1 MFIPLLIYVIVV
13 GATLGAALILP
24 DLAVPIVTGCLAFAV
39 LGGGVLI
46 YMFQYKGTAR
56 LQEIV
61 RLYMRYAERIYGDF
75 NTRTALEKQVA
86 NLAEY
91 LEEEIDIAVTAV
103 YARRKRGFMLTDCYG
118 IKKEELKAYKVLFR
132 PELED
137 SMESRAT
144 IVSFRKVYPGT
155 GGQGSE
161 EHPFE
166 YALPIL
172 TSARC
177 NFFIAFSEPERLPFK
192 LLRPFLLALADQIG
206 NYKHL
211 DDANYKHNLTVQK
224 LKQQLDNLKRER
236 DTLAARPVHDARFL
250 ITAQDRLSR
259 IQDREKLYQTFIQLM
274 TDQFKIDA
282 LVLLLPTE
290 DRKSFVRKFS
300 HGKLG
305 SLAEDFQIDMSHPLL
320 PEAAKSEMPLSLEGL
335 PGELQSD
342 EKVATLLA
350 SGVKCVGFMNGISNL
365 DGYVGLS
372 CRPAKF
378 SKQEVEG
385 FSSFC
390 KSFGLVLENLS
401 NFEKIER
408 LSYTDEMTGLHNY
421 RYFYKRLQEEMLRAQ
436 RFDRRLALA
445 IFDVDGFKVFNDTY
459 GHQSGDY
466 LLEQLGA
473 LLIKSVRSIDIV
485 SRYGG
490 EEFCIIMP
498 ESDVADCVNF
508 MERLRVIILN
518 EEFKDKFSSESHR
531 ITVSLGGAIYPN
543 DAQRIDRLIYCADM
557 ALLQAKG
564 TGKNKS
570 FMFDENLITVKK

>member
-13 GATLGAALILP
+13 GATVGAALLLP
-24 DLAVPIVTGCLAFAV
+24 PLTSTLLLGSLIFVV
-39 LGGGVLI
+39 LGGIALI
-46 YMFQYKGTAR
+46 YLSVAKGASR
-56 LQEIV
+56 LQEVV
-61 RLYMRYAERIYGDF
+61 RLYMRYAERIYADF
-75 NTRTALEKQVA
+75 GARTSLERQVA

-91 LEEEIDIAVTAV
+91 LEEEIDTAVTAV
-103 YARRKRGFMLTDCYG
+103 YARRKRGFMLTECFG
-118 IKKEELKAYKVLFR
+118 IKKDALKAHRVLYKQ
-132 PELED
+132 ELED
-137 SMESRAT
+137 ALEKKPAV
-144 IVSFRKVYPGT
+144 VSFRKIYPGS
-155 GGQGSE
+155 GVQGDE

-172 TSARC
+172 TSGRC
-177 NFFIAFSEPERLPFK
+177 NFFIAFSPPERRPFK
-192 LLRPFLLALADQIG
+192 LLRPFLLALADQVG

-224 LKQQLDNLKRER
+224 LKQQIETLKRDR
-236 DTLAARPVHDARFL
+236 DLLASKPVHDARFL
-250 ITAQDRLSR
+250 INAQDRLSR

-274 TDQFKIDA
+274 TDQFKIEA

-290 DRKSFVRKFS
+290 DRKGFVRRYS
-300 HGKLG
+300 HGRLG
-305 SLAEDFQIDMSHPLL
+305 TLADQYTISLSHPVLT
-320 PEAAKSEMPLSLEGL
+320 EVAMSEVPLSLEGV
-335 PGELQSD
+335 PSELQS
-342 EKVATLLA
+342 EESIAVLLA
-350 SGVKCVGFMNGISNL
+350 SGIKCLAFMNGVSNL

-372 CRPAKF
+372 CKPSKF
-378 SKQEVEG
+378 SKEEIEG
-385 FSSFC
+385 FQSYC

-436 RFDRRLALA
+436 RFDRNLALA

-466 LLEQLGA
+466 LLEQLGK
-473 LLIKSVRSIDIV
+473 LLTKSVRSIDIV

-498 ESDVADCVNF
+498 ESDASDCLNF

-531 ITVSLGGAIYPN
+531 TTVSLGGAIYPN

-557 ALLQAKG
+557 ALLQAKS

>member
-13 GATLGAALILP
+13 GALLGAALLLP
-24 DLAVPIVTGCLAFAV
+24 AVATPIVTSCLAFVV
-39 LGGGVLI
+39 LGGGALI
-46 YMFQYKGTAR
+46 YWSHFKGTAR

-61 RLYMRYAERIYGDF
+61 RLYMRYAERIYADF
-75 NTRTALEKQVA
+75 NTRTALDKQVA
-86 NLAEY
+86 NFAEY

-103 YARRKRGFMLTDCYG
+103 YARRKRGFMLTDCFG
-118 IKKEELKAYKVLFR
+118 IKKDDLKPYKTLFR
-132 PELED
+132 QELED
-137 SMESRAT
+137 TMESRAT

-155 GGQGSE
+155 GGQGNE

-177 NFFIAFSEPERLPFK
+177 NYFIAFSAPERLPFK

-206 NYKHL
+206 NFKHL

-224 LKQQLDNLKRER
+224 LKQQIENLKRER
-236 DTLAARPVHDARFL
+236 DTLVARPIHDAKFL

-282 LVLLLPTE
+282 LLLLLPTE
-290 DRKSFVRKFS
+290 DRNAFERKFS

-305 SLAEDFQIDMSHPLL
+305 ALAADFQIDINHPVL
-320 PEAAKSEMPLSLEGL
+320 PQIAKSETPLSLESL
-335 PGELQSD
+335 PEALQND
-342 EKVATLLA
+342 ERIAALLA
-350 SGVKCVGFMNGISNL
+350 AGIKCIGFMNGISNL
-365 DGYVGLS
+365 DGYVGMS
-372 CRPAKF
+372 CKPSKF
-378 SKQEVEG
+378 SKQEIEG
-385 FSSFC
+385 FQSFC

-459 GHQSGDY
+459 GHQSGDF

-473 LLIKSVRSIDIV
+473 LLTKSVRSIDIV

-498 ESDVADCVNF
+498 ESDVADCINF

-518 EEFKDKFSSESHR
+518 EEFKDKFSSECHR

>member
-13 GATLGAALILP
+13 GASVGAALLLPGFAPAIL
-24 DLAVPIVTGCLAFAV
+24 IGCLIAVV
-39 LGGGVLI
+39 LGGAALL
-46 YMFQYKGTAR
+46 YLSYFKGAAR

-61 RLYMRYAERIYGDF
+61 RLYMRYAERIYDDF
-75 NTRTALEKQVA
+75 GARTSLEKQVA

-91 LEEEIDIAVTAV
+91 LEEEIDIPVTAV
-103 YARRKRGFMLTDCYG
+103 YARRKRGFMLTDCFG
-118 IKKEELKAYKVLFR
+118 IKKEALKDHRVLYR
-132 PELED
+132 QELED
-137 SMESRAT
+137 AMEKKAT
-144 IVSFRKVYPGT
+144 IVSFRRIYPGS
-155 GGQGSE
+155 GGKGDE
-161 EHPFE
+161 AHPFE
-166 YALPIL
+166 FALPVL
-172 TSARC
+172 TSGRC
-177 NFFIAFSEPERLPFK
+177 NFFIAFSSPERWPFK
-192 LLRPFLLALADQIG
+192 LLRPFLLALADQVG

-211 DDANYKHNLTVQK
+211 DDANFKHNITVQK
-224 LKQQLDNLKRER
+224 LKQQMENLKRER
-236 DTLAARPVHDARFL
+236 DQLASKPVHDARFL

-274 TDQFKIDA
+274 TDQFRIEA

-290 DRKSFVRKFS
+290 DRKGFVRRYS

-305 SLAEDFQIDMSHPLL
+305 TLAEDYMLDLSHPILT
-320 PEAAKSEMPLSLEGL
+320 EVAKSEIPLSLEGVS
-335 PGELQSD
+335 PAVQSD
-342 EKVATLLA
+342 ERIAVLLA
-350 SGVKCVGFMNGISNL
+350 SGVKCLTFMNGVSNL

-372 CRPAKF
+372 CRPSKF
-378 SKQEVEG
+378 SKEEIEG
-385 FSSFC
+385 FQSYC

-436 RFDRRLALA
+436 RFDRNLALA

-459 GHQSGDY
+459 GHQSGDF
-466 LLEQLGA
+466 LLEQLGK
-473 LLIKSVRSIDIV
+473 LLTKSVRSIDIV

-498 ESDVADCVNF
+498 ESDSSDCLNF

-531 ITVSLGGAIYPN
+531 TTVSLGGAIYPN